1 MGRNRRSRGS
11 KTVTLALALVALLG
25 VTVQRAFILAGPMGQ
40 PARRAATT
48 RTRRM
53 AVDSGPISQEDLEF
67 LKTSGVDMTEVQADS
82 SVGAFFEALL
92 PKTGVTPDF
101 LGKIFLFGLLVTII
115 SAGANALFDKFVLGK
130 EVNIDLSGR
139 TSKVGRILR
148 GEDVSN
154 LPEDESELDFY
165 KGSLEDLGKIRDEEA
180 RQGLDPLA
188 NLGIKRSKKFFGS
201 KES

>member
-1 MGRNRRSRGS
+1 
-11 KTVTLALALVALLG
+11 
-25 VTVQRAFILAGPMGQ
+25 
-40 PARRAATT
+40 
-48 RTRRM
+48 M

-82 SVGAFFEALL
+82 SVGDFFEALL